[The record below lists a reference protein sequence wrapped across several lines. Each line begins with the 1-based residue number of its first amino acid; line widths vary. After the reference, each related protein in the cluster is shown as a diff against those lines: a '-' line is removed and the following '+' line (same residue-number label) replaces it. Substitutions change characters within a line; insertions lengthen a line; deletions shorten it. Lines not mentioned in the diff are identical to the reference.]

1 MVQMMN
7 KMFKSHSSTKGSDSK
22 SETTEGWKKNL
33 SLVHQMYIATQFK
46 KDNDID
52 SDDDDF
58 EINKDEVK
66 FYLKKAKKA
75 EKSLKRS

>member
-1 MVQMMN
+1 MMN
-7 KMFKSHSSTKGSDSK
+7 KMFKSHAFTKDSDSE
-22 SETTEGWKKNL
+22 SETTGWKKNI

-46 KDNDID
+46 KDNSMD

-58 EINKDEVK
+58 ELNKDKVK
-66 FYLKKAKKA
+66 HYLKKAKKA